1 MTVVK
6 TITTRNIQTP
16 DGFLLKASSVKI
28 LEYTDK
34 NVKVSDM
41 TGRIFWLVE
50 KDLVLQLIFIYKSTN
65 NVEENV
71 YEINL

>member
-50 KDLVLQLIFIYKSTN
+50 KDLVL
-65 NVEENV
+65 
-71 YEINL
+71 